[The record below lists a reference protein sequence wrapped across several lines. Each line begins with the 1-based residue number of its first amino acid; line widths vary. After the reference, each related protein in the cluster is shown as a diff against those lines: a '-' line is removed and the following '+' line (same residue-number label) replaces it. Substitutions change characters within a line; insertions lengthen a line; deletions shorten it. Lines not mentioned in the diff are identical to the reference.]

1 MKQWSLVLCGIDL
14 NGRLPGHHDCVTGEL
29 ESDEPDAT
37 GRMFA
42 EILGDNGVWVPS
54 TFGALHTGDSATY
67 THSSGAESRIDF
79 LLLGGAATVE
89 QVGSAVNAAI
99 DNGSPNLDHKAVTL
113 QLRGSLGRPAPRPRL
128 QRLQFDREAMATDEG
143 RKAVAHICQTFSQPA
158 WDVHPDEH
166 CRRLEEHLQTEMEKW
181 FPKQPGPGRASFIP
195 DDVWRMR
202 QFKNQ
207 LKWRTRGRLQMWKR
221 LLGGAVAHWRQGA
234 VPHLEKDIHRQHVLY
249 HVVAG
254 AIKFA
259 SSRIRR
265 SIAQAKDAFL
275 RKVAT
280 EGDQGVS
287 AILNRAKRAG
297 IGARARAPVRR
308 ELPKLLNPTTG
319 CEAESAADRDDIW
332 LQFFGEQEAGR
343 LLSTEDFIQAAALT
357 EPTDRPHWEWGT
369 LPSQHEL
376 AGVLRRIPKNKAAG
390 LDHVPSDLLRA
401 CPSDF
406 AGLLQPL
413 FVKSLL
419 LGRQPLQ
426 WRGGVLFEMYK
437 QSGAQCEAASHRSI
451 YISSFIAKALHRV
464 MRNKVAE
471 ETEAFLHPLHCG
483 TRPGMPVLFPS
494 LFVLEH
500 LRKCQS
506 RGLCAAIVYL
516 DTKAAYYR
524 LVRQLAT
531 GDLTVDQHVEEL
543 FRRFGLDSED
553 MTELRDLILSGGMLQ
568 AANIPDAIRAAVS
581 DFHCDTWF
589 TTRFTDGR
597 TLRRSTAGS
606 RPGASWADC
615 VFAFI
620 YARILFRVHEVLEGE
635 GINFDLP
642 LDEATGIFP
651 PEEESSRHQAWDTTW
666 ADDSAYALQA
676 ADAEQLLC
684 RTERLGALVISE
696 FRSHGL
702 DPNLKRHKTSIMLSL
717 RGAGSKT
724 VRRRCFADGRSE
736 LRLRD
741 LAESIPIVLH
751 YKHLG
756 CILDPLGKLGPEARH
771 RTALATAAYDSA
783 RDLLLQNR
791 DLSLSTRTALFRT
804 TVLASY
810 FNLEVWLAKGKAWD
824 GMSDA
829 FSRLVRRLLCR
840 LVPGKEVYKI
850 PTPLAHL
857 ITGCWPLEMFARRSR
872 VSALVSLARKGPPIL
887 WAAIQAEGEWS
898 AQLCQDLAW
907 LVVGDEKNW
916 PEVSTAAW
924 PQWWHLLRGQA
935 GRVKQKAAKR
945 NAESLSATSVRL
957 SRNFVCGTFTVA
969 CLYLREL
976 LATMAVGGA
985 ECVIKPSGPR
995 PTWRCICSRCTT
1007 DALSTGS
1014 TSLLLPVVP
1023 AARSSGR
1030 LVEWRTI

>member
-1 MKQWSLVLCGIDL
+1 M
-14 NGRLPGHHDCVTGEL
+14 
-29 ESDEPDAT
+29 
-37 GRMFA
+37 
-42 EILGDNGVWVPS
+42 
-54 TFGALHTGDSATY
+54 
-67 THSSGAESRIDF
+67 
-79 LLLGGAATVE
+79 
-89 QVGSAVNAAI
+89 
-99 DNGSPNLDHKAVTL
+99 
-113 QLRGSLGRPAPRPRL
+113 
-128 QRLQFDREAMATDEG
+128 
-143 RKAVAHICQTFSQPA
+143 
-158 WDVHPDEH
+158 
-166 CRRLEEHLQTEMEKW
+166 
-181 FPKQPGPGRASFIP
+181 
-195 DDVWRMR
+195 
-202 QFKNQ
+202 
-207 LKWRTRGRLQMWKR
+207 
-221 LLGGAVAHWRQGA
+221 
-234 VPHLEKDIHRQHVLY
+234 
-249 HVVAG
+249 
-254 AIKFA
+254 
-259 SSRIRR
+259 
-265 SIAQAKDAFL
+265 
-275 RKVAT
+275 
-280 EGDQGVS
+280 
-287 AILNRAKRAG
+287 
-297 IGARARAPVRR
+297 RR
-308 ELPKLLNPTTG
+308 ELPKLLNPTTR

-343 LLSTEDFIQAAALT
+343 LLSTEDFIKAAALT
-357 EPTDRPHWEWGT
+357 EPKDRPLWDWGT
-369 LPSQHEL
+369 LPSQHEI
-376 AGVLRRIPKNKAAG
+376 ASVLRRVPKNKAAG

-437 QSGAQCEAASHRSI
+437 QSGAQCETASHRSI

-589 TTRFTDGR
+589 TTRFTDGQ
-597 TLRRSTAGS
+597 TLCRSTAGS

-676 ADAEQLLC
+676 ADAEQLLYK
-684 RTERLGALVISE
+684 TERLGALVISE

-724 VRRRCFADGRSE
+724 ARRRCFADGRSE

-857 ITGCWPLEMFARRSR
+857 ITGCWPLELFARRSR

-916 PEVSTAAW
+916 PEVCTAAW

-945 NAESLSATSVRL
+945 NAESFECYKCEVVTELCLWYLYRSLPISSGTVGDNGSWWCRMCDKTFRSKANLAVHFFKVHNRCAEYRQYITTTACGACGKEFWTLGRVEDHLRASSKCVRKLQRSERPGTSVLPGYGSKKR
-957 SRNFVCGTFTVA
+957 RQQEAENFTPALPTPATKSVAVPETRPWNQWQQQLHCELCDVILDQPIDEGLFGSLWRKVCKFPMYTD
-969 CLYLREL
+969 EIQQ
-976 LATMAVGGA
+976 
-985 ECVIKPSGPR
+985 VIS
-995 PTWRCICSRCTT
+995 
-1007 DALSTGS
+1007 
-1014 TSLLLPVVP
+1014 SLLDEVRLIAEDADLQQWTAQQFDQLTAVLVGIPEREP
-1023 AARSSGR
+1023 ESAGEIQRESMTLHSRAAFSKRVAELNWTAAVQRFQTDHETQASALFTLSDDWKLHGHR
-1030 LVEWRTI
+1030 PGALKLVQP